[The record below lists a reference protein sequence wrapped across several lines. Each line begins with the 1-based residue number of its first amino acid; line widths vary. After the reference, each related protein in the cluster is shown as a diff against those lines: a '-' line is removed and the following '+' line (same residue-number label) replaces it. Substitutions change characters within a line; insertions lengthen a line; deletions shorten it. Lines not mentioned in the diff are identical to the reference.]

1 MKVIIAALGEGG
13 IDSVSLGAYKL
24 MKENYTIFR
33 TERDEAV
40 SALLGE
46 GINGEALDRLYE
58 STEDFDSLCSEIAMA
73 VLEAAKARGSV
84 VYAVPGGAGIG
95 DATVASVIST
105 CRKEGAQI
113 SFAGGTSPVERAA
126 LEAGGLESAVVCS
139 GYSLLE
145 SDINTKLALIVTE
158 LDGEL
163 LAGDVK
169 LKLMDYY
176 SDETPVLFI
185 QEGESKGIRLSDLD
199 RQKKYSYSCKIVINP
214 IDFKALS
221 RYDFIRL
228 LDLVAIL
235 RGRGDERF
243 DPCPWDMDQ
252 THESLRGDMI
262 EEAYEFA
269 DAIDSGDPDK
279 MADEL
284 GDVLLQVAMHSQI
297 AGEYGEFTAMDVTTG
312 ICKKM
317 ISRHRHIF
325 GGEKAKDAAS
335 VLNLWD
341 DVKKK
346 EKHIETVAD
355 SMKDVPKSF
364 PALMRAAKVL
374 KRAAK
379 AGFDWPDIDAC
390 MAKVSE
396 EMAEIKGEIASGDRE
411 RLFEEVGDMLLAAA
425 KIPRVLGIDGELA
438 LTKAVDKFIKRFEAM
453 EQVVVK
459 SGRVLGDLA
468 LAELEAIWD
477 GEKCRQFKI

>member
-13 IDSVSLGAYKL
+13 IDGVSLGAYRQI
-24 MKENYTIFR
+24 KENYTIFR
-33 TERDEAV
+33 TEMNEAA
-40 SALLGE
+40 SDLLGE
-46 GINGEALDRLYE
+46 GVRGETLDSLYE
-58 STEDFDSLCSEIAMA
+58 SAEDFESLCGEIAAA
-73 VLEAAKARGSV
+73 VLGAARERGSV

-95 DATVASVIST
+95 DATVAAVIAL
-105 CRKEGAQI
+105 CRQEGAQV
-113 SFAGGTSPVERAA
+113 SFACGTSPLEMAA
-126 LEAGGLESAVVCS
+126 LEAGGLESAVICS

-176 SDETPVLFI
+176 HDETPIIFMD
-185 QEGESKGIRLSDLD
+185 GEISRKIPLRELD
-199 RQKKYSYSCKIVINP
+199 RQKRYSYTCKIVINP
-214 IDFKALS
+214 IDFTALS

-235 RGRGDERF
+235 RGQGDDRF
-243 DPCPWDMDQ
+243 DPCPWDMEQ
-252 THESLRGDMI
+252 THESLRADII

-297 AGEYGEFTAMDVTTG
+297 AGEYGEFNAMDVTTG

-325 GGEKAKDAAS
+325 GAEKAKDAAS
-335 VLNLWD
+335 VLALWD
-341 DVKKK
+341 DIKKE
-346 EKHIETVAD
+346 EKHIATVAEA
-355 SMKDVPKSF
+355 MRDVPRSF

-374 KRAAK
+374 KRAAN
-379 AGFDWPDIDAC
+379 AGFDWPDIGSC

-396 EMAEIKGEIASGDRE
+396 EMGEIKAEIASGDSKK
-411 RLFEEVGDMLLAAA
+411 LFEEVGDMLLAAA

-438 LTKAVDKFIKRFEAM
+438 LSRAVDKFIKRFDAM
-453 EQVVVK
+453 ERAVAE
-459 SGRVLGDLA
+459 SGREIRDIGLQ
-468 LAELEAIWD
+468 ELEAIWA
-477 GEKCRQFKI
+477 GEKRR